1 MNTSMIDYDAATAG
15 GQHDHEL
22 DYHGQKLRIPEKFWD
37 RQHNAV
43 NIPALLKSN
52 QDLRRKVSGQAARTA
67 PENPADAAAAP
78 ERYEIRVPKDL
89 AAARKVADDDP
100 LAAAAMDWA
109 RKHGLPQEAFD
120 ELVEAF
126 VRQEAEQLDPEKFRD
141 TQMAALKEQFGHRCD
156 EVCKDVGH
164 WFGALMQRD
173 FQDRPELRE
182 AAEEL
187 ASDARGVMLLKA
199 IRDRLTERGVPGE
212 RRTQG
217 GSMDEAAL
225 RRMQASEAYVNSR
238 HPDHAATVRR
248 VRDGW
253 QRLVDAR

>member
-1 MNTSMIDYDAATAG
+1 MNTSMINYETGEAG
-15 GQHDHEL
+15 AKSGYEI
-22 DYHGQKLRIPEKFWD
+22 DYHGRKVQIPDMYWDQKRNE
-37 RQHNAV
+37 V

-52 QDLRRKVSGQAARTA
+52 QDLRRKVSDKAGGKG
-67 PENPADAAAAP
+67 AAP
-78 ERYEIRVPKDL
+78 DRYELRMPQDL
-89 AAARKVADDDP
+89 AKVRKIADDDP
-100 LAAAAMDWA
+100 LAAAAMEWA
-109 RKHGLPQEAFD
+109 KRQGLPQDAFD

-126 VRQEAEQLDPEKFRD
+126 VRQEAEQLDPEKFREV
-141 TQMAALKEQFGHRCD
+141 QMSALKEKYGHRCD

-164 WFGALMQRD
+164 WFGALMQQD
-173 FQDRPELRE
+173 FEAQPELRE

-212 RRTQG
+212 RVTR
-217 GSMDEAAL
+217 SAALDEAGL
-225 RRMQASEAYVNSR
+225 RRMQASEAYINSR

-253 QRLVDAR
+253 QRLVDNG